1 MQCCEERE
9 DSSRRHR
16 AVSAKRLLSQCT
28 CAAAATAMGSVG
40 RSPESVLVGKRTR
53 ILCTSGLRVGCM
65 PCYDAELRML
75 VSYRPL
81 ANSRE
86 TFDDVEQEYPRQH
99 GRGLYS
105 ARLGKVKRL
114 LPAAARATPPCN
126 HSYGRLCQCSRWGR
140 RVDAGK
146 RTSEGQAQLRR
157 IKPR

>member
-1 MQCCEERE
+1 
-9 DSSRRHR
+9 
-16 AVSAKRLLSQCT
+16 
-28 CAAAATAMGSVG
+28 MGSVG

-99 GRGLYS
+99 GRGLYI
-105 ARLGKVKRL
+105 ARLGKFL
-114 LPAAARATPPCN
+114 
-126 HSYGRLCQCSRWGR
+126 
-140 RVDAGK
+140 
-146 RTSEGQAQLRR
+146 LRR
-157 IKPR
+157 WLVQVLISCACASVLRGFLQLCKVFASSSSLHWLAVAQR